1 MFKIL
6 NFNFKSLAIMS
17 VTAFAI
23 MFSPA
28 TSKELTIAV
37 TSENTSLASHQAG
50 SEVNS
55 PGLRNIF
62 EVLAARDP
70 ETNELM
76 PELATSWSQ
85 INPTTWEFEL
95 RQGVTF
101 HDGSPFNAE
110 SAAFSINWSWSEE
123 QDFPLRQFMAT
134 QITAEAVGDYTIH
147 VKTVDPDPL
156 IPERMYFTGIPSM
169 QAVQN
174 NRDTYETQP
183 VGTGPY
189 RLGEWKRGQYLLL
202 EANPDWWGLD
212 DPSVANPQFET
223 VRLMFRSEGGV
234 RASMVEVGEANIGMF
249 MDSDQCA
256 QLAAGDGTDCL
267 SAPSVETLFIRF
279 DTPSPVLGDLRI
291 RKAVLH
297 ALDIPSIISEI
308 MGGTATHG
316 SQIVGPASNGFDP
329 TLEPHA
335 FDPDAARALVDEA
348 RADGVPVDSTELFIN
363 VRQAALPRIE
373 EIAQAAQ
380 AMLASV
386 GLNAKVKI
394 QEASIYNP
402 EYGQKPGPGRNYITM
417 HPVGNDPMD
426 AASSY
431 QTYATCARGTSGICD
446 EELDAMI
453 AEASTLVGFPR
464 TAALQAIGRRIHAQ
478 AYIGFVGQLDLAYG
492 VSSNI
497 EWDVPLDHRFIVR
510 NMGLAD

>member
-1 MFKIL
+1 MRK
-6 NFNFKSLAIMS
+6 
-17 VTAFAI
+17 
-23 MFSPA
+23 
-28 TSKELTIAV
+28 
-37 TSENTSLASHQAG
+37 
-50 SEVNS
+50 
-55 PGLRNIF
+55 
-62 EVLAARDP
+62 
-70 ETNELM
+70 
-76 PELATSWSQ
+76 
-85 INPTTWEFEL
+85 
-95 RQGVTF
+95 GVTF

-123 QDFPLRQFMAT
+123 QDPLRQFMAT

-169 QAVQN
+169 QAVLN

-189 RLGEWKRGQYLLL
+189 RLGEWQRGQYLLL
-202 EANPDWWGLD
+202 KANPDWWGLD

-329 TLEPHA
+329 TLEPM

-348 RADGVPVDSTELFIN
+348 RADGVPVDTTELFIN

-380 AMLASV
+380 AMLLALASMPRSRSRRLQSTIPSMDRNRGLVVTTLPCTQSGMTQWMRLRRIRPMQHAVAAPPASV
-386 GLNAKVKI
+386 TRSWM
-394 QEASIYNP
+394 Q
-402 EYGQKPGPGRNYITM
+402 
-417 HPVGNDPMD
+417 
-426 AASSY
+426 
-431 QTYATCARGTSGICD
+431 
-446 EELDAMI
+446 
-453 AEASTLVGFPR
+453 
-464 TAALQAIGRRIHAQ
+464 
-478 AYIGFVGQLDLAYG
+478 
-492 VSSNI
+492 
-497 EWDVPLDHRFIVR
+497 
-510 NMGLAD
+510 